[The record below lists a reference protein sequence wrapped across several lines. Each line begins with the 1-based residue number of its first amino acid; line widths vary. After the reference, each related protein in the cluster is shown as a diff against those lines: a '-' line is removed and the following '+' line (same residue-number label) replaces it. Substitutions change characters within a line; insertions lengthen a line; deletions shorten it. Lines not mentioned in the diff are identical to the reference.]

1 MRLLVVA
8 AALLVPVSLPVT
20 VNADVLAERPGAS
33 SVAAGPQS
41 GSWLDAALPGTV
53 SGPCCVKADA
63 AGFILAKGGGAAG
76 YGGSGS
82 SSGGKGSGSS
92 KNGAAG
98 YQSTGEGGFHS
109 GAGSNTGNFLN
120 RSTPNAARNQKSS
133 PPGPTETPPAVGEG
147 HGD

>member
-82 SSGGKGSGSS
+82 SSGGKGCGSS
-92 KNGAAG
+92 ENGAAG
-98 YQSTGEGGFHS
+98 DHVTRGGGVHLGGGS
-109 GAGSNTGNFLN
+109 AAGDFPEPS
-120 RSTPNAARNQKSS
+120 
-133 PPGPTETPPAVGEG
+133 
-147 HGD
+147 